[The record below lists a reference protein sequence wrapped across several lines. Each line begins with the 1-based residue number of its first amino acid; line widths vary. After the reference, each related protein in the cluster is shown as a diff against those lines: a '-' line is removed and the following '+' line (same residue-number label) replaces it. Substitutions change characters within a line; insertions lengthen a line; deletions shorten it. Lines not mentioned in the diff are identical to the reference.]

1 MNSLRFARVVVVK
14 HSIEGIRT
22 LGHSLSL
29 LEHMKKY
36 GTVTSFKFMR
46 DPVNNER
53 SGMAFVS
60 YLHYDDAKAALAL
73 REQTVADALLDEYGS
88 ALDVCLVSGP
98 R

>member
-73 REQTVADALLDEYGS
+73 REQTVVGLPESFDTIDVS
-88 ALDVCLVSGP
+88 AKT
-98 R
+98 